1 MSPAAVHE
9 HCSAETSDSA
19 FLEAARDRLAP
30 VRAEYP
36 FTSRVHHAHG
46 SRLHYVDEGPR
57 DAPPIVCVHGNPT
70 WSFAFRRILRA
81 FSTTH
86 RVIAIDHLGCGLS
99 EKPLEGEYT
108 LARHAENLASLVRAL
123 DLRDVTLVMH
133 DWGGAIGMGFAR
145 REPERVSRIFAM
157 NTAAF
162 RSASM
167 PLRIRACR
175 WPAIG
180 PFLVQRLNAFA
191 GLAPRM
197 AMAHPSRLSP
207 LAKRGLLL
215 PYDTSEA
222 RIAIQRFVEDI
233 PMSSAHPSWSEL
245 VAIEDALA
253 SFTDRPVSLCWGKRD
268 WCFTPAFRAE
278 WQRRFPAA
286 RVTRCDDAGHYLFEE
301 APEAI
306 EQCLRELLGRAP

>member
-1 MSPAAVHE
+1 MSSAAVQE
-9 HCSAETSDSA
+9 SALHATSDA
-19 FLEAARDRLAP
+19 RFLEAARAKLAP
-30 VRAEYP
+30 VRSEYP
-36 FTSRVHHAHG
+36 FTSRVHHVRGA
-46 SRLHYVDEGPR
+46 RLHYIDEGPR
-57 DAPPIVCVHGNPT
+57 AAPPIVCVHGNPT
-70 WSFAFRRILRA
+70 WSFAFRRIVRA
-81 FSTTH
+81 FSATH

-99 EKPLEGEYT
+99 EKPRDGEYT
-108 LARHAENLASLVRAL
+108 LARHAENLTSLVRAL

-145 REPERVSRIFAM
+145 REPERIARLFAM

-162 RSASM
+162 RSSAM

-197 AMAHPSRLSP
+197 AMAHPHNLAP
-207 LAKRGLLL
+207 LARRGLLL
-215 PYDTSEA
+215 PYDTSDA

-233 PMSSAHPSWSEL
+233 PMSSAHPSWNEL
-245 VAIEDALA
+245 VAIEESLA
-253 SFTDRPVSLCWGKRD
+253 SFADRPVALCWGERD
-268 WCFTPAFRAE
+268 WCFTPAFREE

-286 RVTRCDDAGHYLFEE
+286 HVTRCDDAGHYVFEE
-301 APEAI
+301 APAAI
-306 EQCLRELLGRAP
+306 EQSLRELLGRAT